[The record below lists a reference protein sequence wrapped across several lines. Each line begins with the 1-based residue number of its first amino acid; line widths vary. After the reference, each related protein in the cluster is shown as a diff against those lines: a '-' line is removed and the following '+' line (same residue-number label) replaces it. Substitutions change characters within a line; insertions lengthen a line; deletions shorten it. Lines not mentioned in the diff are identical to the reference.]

1 MEVNKK
7 EVRNCLTCEL
17 YEEGCEENC
26 PFELEQEMEPPT
38 LRNRRRNMKAEKA
51 GAYEKALHKLNTA
64 ENKAEVATNYE
75 KSKNKRIKDI
85 EKEIKQLEDVHECKM
100 GEPLQDYPEG
110 VFRARANAIK
120 QAGRLVKRQKK
131 NQAKK

>member
-1 MEVNKK
+1 MREN
-7 EVRNCLTCEL
+7 ENLMRSCGTCE
-17 YEEGCEENC
+17 YCEVGCEENC
-26 PFELEQEMEPPT
+26 PFELERETVKQPT
-38 LRNRRRNMKAEKA
+38 LRGRRRNMKAEKA

-110 VFRARANAIK
+110 VFRARANVIK
-120 QAGRLVKRQKK
+120 QAKRKLRRQEKNEKK
-131 NQAKK
+131 